1 MSRISHFPLS
11 FVLLF
16 LLTSSNDEL
25 RSVSAFLPS
34 SNRITSTG
42 NSQGI
47 RLVTFLFADNTSS
60 EGSNNSLSQK
70 KKKGYQFGDI
80 SKSVFKSFG
89 DNVNKLTGKESYEF
103 GDLTKWVDVKAKEK
117 VNEYTEK
124 EQYEFGDITK
134 TILKKF
140 MSGEYTLNDLMTFVK
155 IVSAIGLNFQPMAP
169 FIPTKVKSCI
179 RRKSY
184 KLLNN

>member
-1 MSRISHFPLS
+1 MSRSRPLPLS

-16 LLTSSNDEL
+16 LLTSSNDVL
-25 RSVSAFLPS
+25 RSASAFLPS
-34 SNRITSTG
+34 SNRIRITSTR
-42 NSQGI
+42 NCQGI
-47 RLVTFLFADNTSS
+47 RLETFLFADNTSS

-103 GDLTKWVDVKAKEK
+103 GDLTKWIDVKAKEQ

-169 FIPTKVKSCI
+169 FIPTKVKFCI
-179 RRKSY
+179 HRKSH
-184 KLLNN
+184 